1 MTLVADPP
9 RTQADEA
16 PSGEPL
22 VAAPRA
28 PVRRDVWPWLRLLAL
43 VAVAAASEAVYVGF
57 WPISYYLT
65 QAPDFTYEYLV
76 QYQVVWER
84 LIPLLARFEAAFP
97 GGARSLDF
105 MVDALMRLFIA
116 AFGLYLIAF
125 ALVQAGLPRVW
136 GALAVVAPALAFQAT
151 LFLMPGLFT
160 TDLFS
165 YTMYGHIAGAYGL
178 NPFTAIPSAFP
189 EVRILHWI
197 HPIWHDAPSIYGPAW
212 VDFSVWV
219 GRSVARWTD
228 VDKVLAYKLAVNLA
242 HLAGIAILAL
252 VVRRLRPGR
261 ALESVAL
268 YAWNPLILFEF
279 GGNGHNDAVMVALM
293 LLAVL
298 LYASRSAWSGVVAL
312 GVSFLVKMSSVLLVP
327 YYVVAWAREQRPLWR
342 FFAVGALAGA
352 TLLAVVVAFYVPWWV
367 GPETVAP
374 ILKWSQ
380 GPMFLNYVPD
390 VLAYHLARERFLQ
403 PGAPP
408 FETALEQSRESVK
421 MVARVIFAL
430 YAVWE
435 LWWARGGR
443 GMAGSGARVML
454 AFLLVMN
461 TWVLPWYFTWPLALA
476 VVAGWDTITGKVL
489 VGFSISA
496 PTVMYYRHFWN
507 PYMSDSTY
515 LLYLAPL
522 AMVPLFGGI
531 AAGRLAWSR
540 LRSARSRAP
549 IQSRHGVGP

>member
-1 MTLVADPP
+1 MTLVTAPP
-9 RTQADEA
+9 RTETAGVPPGA
-16 PSGEPL
+16 PA
-22 VAAPRA
+22 VAPPSARA
-28 PVRRDVWPWLRLLAL
+28 ALDVRAWLRLLAL
-43 VAVAAASEAVYVGF
+43 VVVAAASELIYVGF
-57 WPISYYLT
+57 WPMSYYLT
-65 QAPDFTYEYLV
+65 QAPDFTYEYLL
-76 QYQVVWER
+76 QYQAVWER
-84 LIPLLARFEAAFP
+84 LIPLLTRFEAAFP
-97 GGARSLDF
+97 GGTRSLDF
-105 MVDALMRLFIA
+105 MTDALMRLFVA
-116 AFGLYLIAF
+116 AFGLYLIGF

-189 EVRILHWI
+189 EVRILQWI

-212 VDFSVWV
+212 VDFSVWI
-219 GRSVARWTD
+219 GRAVASWTD
-228 VDKVLAYKLAVNLA
+228 VDKVLAYKLMVNLA
-242 HLAGIAILAL
+242 HLAGLAILAL
-252 VVRRLRPGR
+252 TVHRLRPGR
-261 ALESVAL
+261 VLESVML

-298 LYASRSAWSGVVAL
+298 LYASRSAWPGVVVL

-327 YYVVAWAREQRPLWR
+327 YYVVAWAREQRPVWR

-352 TLLAVVVAFYVPWWV
+352 TLLAVVVAFYYPWWV

-374 ILKWSQ
+374 IVKWSQ

-390 VLAYHLARERFLQ
+390 VLAQHLARERFAQ
-403 PGAPP
+403 PGGPP
-408 FETALEQSRESVK
+408 FEAALDESRESVK
-421 MVARVIFAL
+421 TAARVLFAA
-430 YAVWE
+430 YALWE

-443 GMAGSGARVML
+443 GLAASGARVML

-476 VVAGWDTITGKVL
+476 VVAGWDTLTGKVL

-496 PTVMYYRHFWN
+496 PTVMYYHHFWH

-522 AMVPLFGGI
+522 ALVPLFGGI
-531 AAGRLAWSR
+531 AAVRLGRSYVR
-540 LRSARSRAP
+540 TARARAVT
-549 IQSRHGVGP
+549 QSSGSVGT

>member
-1 MTLVADPP
+1 MTLATEPP
-9 RTQADEA
+9 RTELAEA
-16 PSGEPL
+16 PPGERA
-22 VAAPRA
+22 AAPRPRA
-28 PVRRDVWPWLRLLAL
+28 RLHVLPWLRLVVL
-43 VAVAAASEAVYVGF
+43 VAVAGASELVYVGF
-57 WPISYYLT
+57 WPMSYYLT

-84 LIPLLARFEAAFP
+84 LIPLLSRFEAAFP

-105 MVDALMRLFIA
+105 MTDALMRLFIA
-116 AFGLYLIAF
+116 AFGLYLVGFSI
-125 ALVQAGLPRVW
+125 VRAGLPRVW
-136 GALAVVAPALAFQAT
+136 GTLAVVAPALAFQAT
-151 LFLMPGLFT
+151 LFFMPGLFT

-189 EVRILHWI
+189 EVRILQWI

-212 VDFSVWV
+212 VDFSVWL
-219 GRSVARWTD
+219 GRSVAAWTD
-228 VDKVLAYKLAVNLA
+228 VDKVMAYKLVVNLA
-242 HLAGIAILAL
+242 HLAGVAVLAL
-252 VVRRLRPGR
+252 TVHRLRPGR
-261 ALESVAL
+261 VLESVML
-268 YAWNPLILFEF
+268 YAWNPLILFEC
-279 GGNGHNDAVMVALM
+279 GGNGHNDAAMVALM
-293 LLAVL
+293 LLGLL
-298 LYASRSAWSGVVAL
+298 LYASRAAWLGVVAL
-312 GVSFLVKMSSVLLVP
+312 GISFLVKMSSVLLVP

-352 TLLAVVVAFYVPWWV
+352 TLLAVVVAFYYPWWT
-367 GPETVAP
+367 GPETIAP
-374 ILKWSQ
+374 IVKWSQ

-390 VLAYHLARERFLQ
+390 ILAQRMARERFLQ

-408 FETALEQSRESVK
+408 FEDSLEAARESVK
-421 MVARVIFAL
+421 TVARIVFAL

-443 GMAGSGARVML
+443 GLAASGARVML

-496 PTVMYYRHFWN
+496 PTVMYYHHFWH
-507 PYMSDSTY
+507 PYASDWIY
-515 LLYLAPL
+515 ALYLAPL
-522 AMVPLFGGI
+522 ALAPIFG
-531 AAGRLAWSR
+531 AVLAVRLGWSFAR
-540 LRSARSRAP
+540 HARSQAP
-549 IQSRHGVGP
+549 TPSPRGAGT